1 MIGLNNTDTICAV
14 STPPGV
20 GGIAIIRV
28 SGPQAFEAVQRL
40 WRGRD
45 IAAARH
51 ASALVGEILDGD
63 TVLDQAVVT
72 VFRAPHSY
80 TTQDTVEISVHGSIY
95 VQSRLLRLLV
105 DGGLCRMAGPGEY
118 TRLAFLAG
126 RLDLAQ
132 VEAVADILS
141 ARTAG
146 AHNIAINQLKGAL
159 TGRIRELREQLI
171 ELASLL
177 ELELDFSEEDV
188 EFASRDT
195 LLQLTGQIISRID
208 RLTDSFA
215 TGQAILTGYPVALA
229 GATNAGKSTLLNLLL
244 DDDRAIVSD
253 IHGTTRDTIQDT
265 FQIGET
271 LFRITDTAGLRETT
285 DPIER
290 EGINRTCK
298 VIHEA
303 HLIIWLIGHNT
314 KKNQLS
320 EIWEHLHQNLESR
333 HTLLPVIT
341 KTDLSDDVSADCM
354 RIAGELHR
362 LPGIE
367 TLTVE
372 PLLSHTIS
380 DPDTLAALRDTLSRI
395 ARPHTNCQPGEVIIT
410 NERQRQ
416 ALLVARTS
424 LVDTRDALVGEIPP
438 DLVAHHLRQAISS
451 LSSITGEITTPD
463 LLTTIFTRFCI
474 GK

>member
-1 MIGLNNTDTICAV
+1 MIIEGDTDTICAI
-14 STPPGV
+14 STPPGI
-20 GGIAIIRV
+20 GGIAVIRV
-28 SGPQAFEAVQRL
+28 SGPKAFEAVNQIWKGKDL
-40 WRGRD
+40 
-45 IAAARH
+45 AAARH
-51 ASALVGEILDGD
+51 ATLLVGEIIDGGQ
-63 TVLDQAVVT
+63 VLDQAVVSL
-72 VFRAPHSY
+72 FRAPHSY
-80 TTQDTVEISVHGSIY
+80 TSQDTVEISVHGSVY
-95 VQSRLLRLLV
+95 VQSRLLRLLI
-105 DGGLCRMAGPGEY
+105 DTGLCRMAEAGEY
-118 TRLAFLAG
+118 TRRAYLAG

-146 AHNIAINQLKGAL
+146 AHSIAIHQLKGAL

-188 EFASRDT
+188 EFASRDK
-195 LLQLTGQIISRID
+195 LHQLACQIIGRID
-208 RLTDSFA
+208 DLTESFA
-215 TGQAILTGYPVALA
+215 TGQAILTGFPVALA

-265 FQIGET
+265 FSIGDT
-271 LFRITDTAGLRETT
+271 LFRVTDTAGLRETD

-303 HLIIWLIGHNT
+303 RLVLWLIGQNT
-314 KKNQLS
+314 TSGVLA
-320 EIWEHLHQNLESR
+320 EIWEHLAPSLDSS

-341 KTDLSDDVSADCM
+341 KTDMSADPSAAVE
-354 RIAGELHR
+354 RIAGELR
-362 LPGIE
+362 MLPGIDRV
-367 TLTVE
+367 TLEDPIPHTVAD
-372 PLLSHTIS
+372 SS
-380 DPDTLAALRDTLSRI
+380 TLDALRATIIRI
-395 ARPHTNCQPGEVIIT
+395 ARPHTTYQPGDVIIT

-416 ALLVARTS
+416 ALLSARAE
-424 LVDTRDALVGEIPP
+424 LVNTRDALTAGLPP
-438 DLVAHHLRQAISS
+438 DLVAHHLRHTIAS
-451 LSSITGEITTPD
+451 LASITGDITTPD
-463 LLTTIFTRFCI
+463 LLATIFSRFCI